1 MFLKASSA
9 EQYLLRLA
17 ARLAASYYTGSPIT
31 LSEVARQERLSV
43 KYLEELVRLL
53 KQSGL
58 VEPVRGR
65 KGGYLFV
72 ANPKTVTAKDI
83 IWLIDDRRFLVAC
96 LDSQRSNN
104 CQLVDN
110 CQVKSVWKIL
120 QRKIEQELNKITLD
134 KLVDKKYAKVR
145 T

>member
-17 ARLAASYYTGSPIT
+17 ARLALSYYTGRPIT
-31 LSEVARQERLSV
+31 LSEVAQAEKLSV

-53 KQSGL
+53 KQQGL

-65 KGGYLFV
+65 KGGYLFAV
-72 ANPKTVTAKDI
+72 NPKTVTAKDI
-83 IWLIDDRRFLVAC
+83 IWLVDSHRFLVAC
-96 LDSQRSNN
+96 LDKQNANN
-104 CQLVDN
+104 CQLASK
-110 CQVKSVWKIL
+110 CQVKSVWQIL
-120 QRKIEQELNKITLD
+120 QTKIEEELNKITLD
-134 KLVDKKYAKVR
+134 KLVDKKYAKIR